1 MEKESDTRGIPS
13 WDGAEENFDI
23 FEVECYQY
31 RDTIEYGKRYLCGPR
46 IARRLSGKAA
56 VALLGRPQG
65 WLNRNDGVEILLR
78 FLRSRVFKS
87 EIPDLGHHLDEFFFR
102 LRRRRQES
110 MTEYA
115 MRSRDKYI
123 KLQRALARV
132 VKKAKKE
139 AEPRPQS
146 RVGTPPVAM
155 ERQSEEQEEDEVI
168 DEEVNDSYQDVSSTQ
183 WRGSSNGGWRSWWH
197 GGGWG
202 NDGRSPSWSWSEASE
217 PRSSDHSAKE
227 DLGVLPDILPDVVL
241 GWLLLHK

>member
-1 MEKESDTRGIPS
+1 
-13 WDGAEENFDI
+13 
-23 FEVECYQY
+23 
-31 RDTIEYGKRYLCGPR
+31 
-46 IARRLSGKAA
+46 
-56 VALLGRPQG
+56 
-65 WLNRNDGVEILLR
+65 
-78 FLRSRVFKS
+78 
-87 EIPDLGHHLDEFFFR
+87 
-102 LRRRRQES
+102 

-155 ERQSEEQEEDEVI
+155 DRQSEEQEEDEVI

-183 WRGSSNGGWRSWWH
+183 CRGSSNGGWRSWWH

-202 NDGRSPSWSWSEASE
+202 NDGRSPIMVMERGERA
-217 PRSSDHSAKE
+217 AQQ
-227 DLGVLPDILPDVVL
+227 
-241 GWLLLHK
+241 